1 MARDSIEQK
10 KIKIKAL
17 LESIDILKE
26 ESTTTTNKVT
36 FEKVVD
42 LANEMYF
49 DKLIRKIS
57 PTSLKNPTSKDFHNI
72 KKIIEDY
79 REDFRKIKNIVPKK
93 SLEEVSKL
101 KIQIENLIIQV
112 AKFQDEKLL
121 LIEQLEI
128 KDRTIENLKKEREK
142 LYLDMERLRDK
153 NEY

>member
-79 REDFRKIKNIVPKK
+79 REDFRKIKKIAPKK

-101 KIQIENLIIQV
+101 KMQIENLIIQV

-142 LYLDMERLRDK
+142 LYLDMEKVRDK

>member
-10 KIKIKAL
+10 EIKIKAL

-42 LANEMYF
+42 LANDMYF

-79 REDFRKIKNIVPKK
+79 REDFRKIKNIAPKK
-93 SLEEVSKL
+93 SLKEVSKL
-101 KIQIENLIIQV
+101 KMQIENLIIQV

-142 LYLDMERLRDK
+142 LYLDMEKVRDK

>member
-10 KIKIKAL
+10 EIKIKAL

-79 REDFRKIKNIVPKK
+79 REDFRKIKKIAPKK

-101 KIQIENLIIQV
+101 KMQIENLIIQV

-142 LYLDMERLRDK
+142 LYLNMEKVRDK

>member
-1 MARDSIEQK
+1 MARDSTEQK
-10 KIKIKAL
+10 EIKIKAL

-79 REDFRKIKNIVPKK
+79 REDFRKIKKIAPKK

-101 KIQIENLIIQV
+101 KMQIENLIIQV

>member
-10 KIKIKAL
+10 EIKIKAL
-17 LESIDILKE
+17 FESIDILKE

-79 REDFRKIKNIVPKK
+79 REDFRKIKKIAPKK

-101 KIQIENLIIQV
+101 KMQIENLIIQV

-142 LYLDMERLRDK
+142 LYLDMEKVRDK

>member
-1 MARDSIEQK
+1 MV
-10 KIKIKAL
+10 KIKAL
-17 LESIDILKE
+17 HESIDILKE

-49 DKLIRKIS
+49 DKLISKIS

-79 REDFRKIKNIVPKK
+79 REDFRKIKKIAPKK

-101 KIQIENLIIQV
+101 KMQIENLIIQV

-142 LYLDMERLRDK
+142 LYLDMEKVRDK

>member
-1 MARDSIEQK
+1 VARDSIVQK
-10 KIKIKAL
+10 EIKIKAL

-42 LANEMYF
+42 LANEMYS

-79 REDFRKIKNIVPKK
+79 REDFRKIKNIAPKK

>member
-10 KIKIKAL
+10 EIKIKAL

-79 REDFRKIKNIVPKK
+79 REDFRKIKNIAPKK
-93 SLEEVSKL
+93 SLKEVSKL
-101 KIQIENLIIQV
+101 KMQIENLIIQV

-142 LYLDMERLRDK
+142 LYLDMEKVRDK

>member
-1 MARDSIEQK
+1 MARDSTEQK
-10 KIKIKAL
+10 EIKIKAL

-79 REDFRKIKNIVPKK
+79 REDFRKIKKIAPKK

-101 KIQIENLIIQV
+101 KMQIENLIIQV

-142 LYLDMERLRDK
+142 LYLDMEKVRDK

>member
-10 KIKIKAL
+10 EIKIKAL

-79 REDFRKIKNIVPKK
+79 REDFRKIKKIAPKK

-101 KIQIENLIIQV
+101 KMQIENLIIQV

-142 LYLDMERLRDK
+142 LYLDMEKVRDK